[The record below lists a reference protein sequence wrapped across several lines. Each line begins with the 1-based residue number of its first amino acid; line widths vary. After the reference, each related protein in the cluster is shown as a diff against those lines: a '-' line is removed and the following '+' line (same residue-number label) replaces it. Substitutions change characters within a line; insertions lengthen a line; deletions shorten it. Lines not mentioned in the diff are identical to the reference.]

1 MRRPVHRG
9 SAKYIA
15 ATAIV
20 ATATIT
26 TTSCT
31 KPKPASEA
39 LGGDASAITVAREVD
54 ASAIALTTPPDA
66 GPATV
71 AINDDIKDD
80 TQAISVKDGPTVT
93 LHTIG
98 TAMIEVTLSKAMAPG
113 KKLEIERELTSTQGN
128 DAGSAA
134 TVQHDAFEKGTRHLH
149 SAAHGAKYT
158 YRARVGPTGTWS
170 PNVTLQVPEPL
181 TPPPGPTKLTARAD
195 GAFVVR
201 LAWEATA
208 KSAAGYQVERKA
220 QKGNEEWQLV
230 AVLNPDV
237 RSLEHHHRLPKE
249 QVEYRVRAF
258 NAVGLSASSPT
269 ALVILPE
276 AGVSS
281 ARLPPPTTM
290 NACIP
295 PVKAAPKTSGGCNP
309 DIDKITDGHEVLNVP
324 SAGDSCR
331 RRLIGEYQGCT
342 REFGAFDLQ
351 ADIKA
356 VPGYMDEG
364 FPLLHAVA
372 GAGQFAGAE
381 IQTLRFGKGRYAI
394 VDSAI
399 FCGEFQPNPEDATVG
414 AYEADITQCVP
425 PFEVCQ
431 RDLAF

>member
-1 MRRPVHRG
+1 MNTKLLSTAVLA
-9 SAKYIA
+9 STFA
-15 ATAIV
+15 A
-20 ATATIT
+20 
-26 TTSCT
+26 SCT

-39 LGGDASAITVAREVD
+39 LAADASAITIASSRD
-54 ASAIALTTPPDA
+54 ADGAAIAPATPPDA
-66 GPATV
+66 SPAAV
-71 AINDDIKDD
+71 AINDDVKDD
-80 TQAISVKDGPTVT
+80 TQTISVKDGPTVT
-93 LHTIG
+93 LHTVG
-98 TAMIEVTLSKAMAPG
+98 TAMIEVTLSKAMTGG
-113 KKLEIERELTSTQGN
+113 KKLEIERELASAAGN
-128 DAGSAA
+128 SNSDSGSSA
-134 TVQHDAFEKGTRHLH
+134 TVQHDTFDKGTRHLH
-149 SAAHGAKYT
+149 AAVHGVKYT
-158 YRARVGPTGTWS
+158 YRARMGSTGAWS
-170 PNVTLQVPEPL
+170 PNVTLQVPSPL

-208 KSAAGYQVERKA
+208 KSAAGYEVERKA

-258 NAVGLSASSPT
+258 NALGESTPSPT
-269 ALVILPE
+269 ALVVLPE
-276 AGVSS
+276 TGVSS

-324 SAGDSCR
+324 SASDSCR

-356 VPGYMDEG
+356 VPGYLDEG

-372 GAGQFAGAE
+372 GAGQFVGAE

-394 VDSAI
+394 VDSAV
-399 FCGEFQPNPEDATVG
+399 FCGEFQSNPEDATVG
-414 AYEADITQCVP
+414 AYERDITKCVP
-425 PFEVCQ
+425 PFDVCQ